1 VYSVARAKS
10 GHKKCT
16 RKADNFFPYTVT
28 RQWCRQYRIV
38 SKVYYH
44 LRVKWS
50 FICCFYLYLPLLFHF
65 KTLLNPSNFN
75 QKIDIGKKH
84 ERSKFRKASN
94 KRPLFS
100 DLIWLNLTYPTVLV
114 PVPVYLPTLL
124 YVNSTKILSTNICN
138 LPTLCKICCD
148 FWSKNCYFV
157 TEPTVLM
164 YIIFTFFLH

>member
-1 VYSVARAKS
+1 MSRQIFFIWFKLYISKIKFNFFKYFHVFSVARPKS

-65 KTLLNPSNFN
+65 KTLLNPSNFK
-75 QKIDIGKKH
+75 QKIYIGKKH

-100 DLIWLNLTYPTVLV
+100 GLIWLTLPYWYLYLCT
-114 PVPVYLPTLL
+114 YLP
-124 YVNSTKILSTNICN
+124 Y
-138 LPTLCKICCD
+138 
-148 FWSKNCYFV
+148 Y
-157 TEPTVLM
+157 M
-164 YIIFTFFLH
+164 